1 MRLPILTGLLLLGA
15 CSSLP
20 PQGRTPYAPTPSMA
34 RVLEELREMHPRP
47 LASLSTERAR
57 EVPGLIDAARAI
69 QNVRG
74 LPAQSTDV
82 PQVTTL
88 VASGAEG
95 PLVAKLYRPVLAK
108 DTPVIVYFP
117 GGTWVTGSL
126 DQYEETARE
135 LSARTGWVVV
145 SIRTRRAPEAK
156 FPAAHDD
163 ALAAY
168 QWARSQ
174 MRAWG
179 ADPTRVILAGEGPG
193 GNLALS
199 TALTAR
205 DRGIAVP
212 DYLLL
217 ITPQVT
223 TALDSPSMT
232 ENRDSNPL
240 TRRSLNWAQDE
251 YTADSRALRDPRL
264 DLLPRRDFAQMPRT
278 TIILAEID
286 PLRSEGETL
295 GVRLQEAGVPV
306 SLRVV
311 PGVTHDFFGLGQ
323 TVPEAAAA
331 EDFAAQ
337 QMTAALTRPA
347 LPVLRR
353 AAGPQRRPAH
363 RPHRRGVP

>member
-1 MRLPILTGLLLLGA
+1 MRVAIVSGLLLLGA
-15 CSSLP
+15 CSSVP
-20 PQGRTPYAPTPSMA
+20 PQGRTPYAPTPGMS
-34 RVLEELREMHPRP
+34 RVLEELQAMHPLP

-57 EVPGLIDAARAI
+57 EVPGLVDAARAI
-69 QNVRG
+69 SNVQG
-74 LPAQSTDV
+74 LPAPSTDV
-82 PQVTTL
+82 PQVTTV

-95 PLVAKLYRPVLAK
+95 PLAARLYRPALAR

-168 QWARSQ
+168 QWARGS
-174 MRAWG
+174 MRSWG
-179 ADPTRVILAGEGPG
+179 ADPTRVVLAGEGPG

-199 TALTAR
+199 TALLAR

-223 TALDSPSMT
+223 TALDSPSMS
-232 ENRDSNPL
+232 ENGRSRPL
-240 TRRSLNWAQDE
+240 SRRSLDWAQDA
-251 YTADSRALRDPRL
+251 YTEDSRALRDPRL

-278 TIILAEID
+278 TIVLAEID

-295 GVRLQEAGVPV
+295 GVRMQESGVPV
-306 SLRVV
+306 SVRLVS
-311 PGVTHDFFGLGQ
+311 GVTHDFFGLGQ

-331 EDFAAQ
+331 EVYVAQ
-337 QMTAALTRPA
+337 QMSATLVRPA
-347 LPVLRR
+347 LPVLR
-353 AAGPQRRPAH
+353 GGVPQRGGVH
-363 RPHRRGVP
+363 RSYRRR